1 VITAPPVR
9 RRIVGG
15 ALRQYR
21 ENLGYTLEDVARF
34 LDCDRSKIS
43 RIETGQRGIRAKEL
57 RVLFAEYG
65 VAEQQQAILT
75 ALADPRGAFGWHR
88 DYTDVLPGAWHDYLI
103 LEAGASRISVYEA
116 QRVPALL
123 QTPAYARELAEA
135 DPVLT
140 DDAARDRTV
149 EATKARQQAILG
161 EPKPDIH
168 VIIGEAALHQEVGGP
183 DVMEGQLGLPAGISG
198 DSGSIT
204 VQILPFSSGAHAA
217 AGVGSMAILQFAE
230 ASGLGLVHL
239 GGATGGVCLESQADL
254 TAHAGNR
261 EAHVREVEHYGQ
273 NVPEDSY
280 GRRNR

>member
-21 ENLGYTLEDVARF
+21 ENLGYTLEDAALV

-43 RIETGQRGIRAKEL
+43 RIETGQRGIRGKEL
-57 RVLFAEYG
+57 RELFAEYG
-65 VAEQQQAILT
+65 IAEQQQAILT

-88 DYTDVLPGAWHDYLI
+88 DYADVLPCAWHDYLI
-103 LEAGASRISVYEA
+103 LETGASRISVYEA

-135 DPVLT
+135 DLVLA
-140 DDAARDRTV
+140 DDAARDRAV
-149 EATKARQQAILG
+149 EAMKARQKAILG

-183 DVMEGQLGLPAGISG
+183 DVMEGQLGLLAGISG

-217 AGVGSMAILQFAE
+217 VGVGSLAILQFAE
-230 ASGLGLVHL
+230 APGLGLVHV
-239 GGATGGVCLESQADL
+239 GGATGGVCLETQADL
-254 TAHAGNR
+254 TTHARVFEQLRAFALSSAQSALHLRGL
-261 EAHVREVEHYGQ
+261 AGA
-273 NVPEDSY
+273 
-280 GRRNR
+280 